1 MLILY
6 TISYAKLYIWRF
18 PEIGVPPNHPF
29 IDGFPIINHPFG
41 DTPMTM
47 ETNTYMNHIYRNH
60 HIYVT
65 LLAIFQ
71 YIAMHFDTTPIS
83 QCAAREFLESRP
95 DKFLVTPTTGRPWA
109 MG

>member
-1 MLILY
+1 
-6 TISYAKLYIWRF
+6 
-18 PEIGVPPNHPF
+18 
-29 IDGFPIINHPFG
+29 
-41 DTPMTM
+41 M
-47 ETNTYMNHIYRNH
+47 ETNTYMNHIYGNH

-109 MG
+109 MGWKVHFPKIFGIWKSENVEKLPDFEHI